1 MLKCTKHGAGEM
13 GSAVKSTGSQG
24 PGFSFQDPHC
34 GLLPRLVPVP
44 KDMLPLLTSAGTM
57 YACGACIYL

>member
-1 MLKCTKHGAGEM
+1 MKHGAGEI
-13 GSAVKSTGSQG
+13 GSAVKSTCSFRQG

-34 GLLPRLVPVP
+34 GLLPCLAPVP
-44 KDMLPLLTSAGTM
+44 EDMFPLLTSAGTM